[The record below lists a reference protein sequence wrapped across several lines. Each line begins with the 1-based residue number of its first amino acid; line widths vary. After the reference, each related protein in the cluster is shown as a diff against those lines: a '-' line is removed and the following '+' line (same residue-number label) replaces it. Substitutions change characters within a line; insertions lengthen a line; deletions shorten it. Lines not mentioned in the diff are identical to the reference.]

1 MPDLNGVGLTSARVR
16 LKMVDRL
23 RAQGIVD
30 ERVLGVM
37 TQVPRHIFVQEAFS
51 SRAYDDT
58 ALPLG
63 LGQTISQPWVVAKM
77 LSVLMEGKNQL
88 GKVLEIGTGCGYQT
102 ALLCLL
108 AEEVYSVERLKG
120 MLSLAREHLRVL
132 KNTRARLKH
141 ADGTSGLKE
150 AAPFDNIIV
159 AAAMPKMP
167 MELLSQL
174 KKGGRLVAPIKMES
188 GKQYLSRVDYSPNG
202 FEETRLESVHFVP
215 LLSGIQ

>member
-1 MPDLNGVGLTSARVR
+1 MPDLNGVGLTSLRVR
-16 LKMVDRL
+16 LKMVERL
-23 RAQGIVD
+23 RAQGIGD

-37 TQVPRHIFVQEAFS
+37 AQVPRHIFVQEAFS

-77 LSVLMEGKNQL
+77 LSVLMEGKNHL

-102 ALLCLL
+102 ALLSLL

-141 ADGTSGLKE
+141 ADGVWGLKE

-159 AAAMPKMP
+159 AAAMPKLP

-174 KKGGRLVAPIKMES
+174 KKGGRLVAPVKTDV
-188 GKQYLSRVDYSPNG
+188 GQQYLSRVDYSANG

-215 LLSGIQ
+215 LLSGIE